1 MYLKPID
8 EQSEA
13 ILQYEGVMLNHFEF
27 GPRSILILNI
37 SCIVGHSLFENF
49 HIFFLTRNHG
59 HWLPLEAQIW
69 LKFWSR
75 TMFHLS
81 RLTNFW
87 GKILQKPVELL
98 FFLIF
103 IK

>member
-1 MYLKPID
+1 MDPPQEVSSKFGDPFHKSVRSCLNTVQYDVCLTAYL
-8 EQSEA
+8 SSV
-13 ILQYEGVMLNHFEF
+13 L
-27 GPRSILILNI
+27 
-37 SCIVGHSLFENF
+37 GHSLFENF

-87 GKILQKPVELL
+87 GKIPLNPVELL
-98 FFLIF
+98 FFLISY
-103 IK
+103 

>member
-1 MYLKPID
+1 MQIFVNLSATGQQEP
-8 EQSEA
+8 A
-13 ILQYEGVMLNHFEF
+13 APALTTTVHA
-27 GPRSILILNI
+27 
-37 SCIVGHSLFENF
+37 VGHSLFENF

>member
-1 MYLKPID
+1 MSQKFYMSYYVDVDIRAQLIFSKMRKID
-8 EQSEA
+8 
-13 ILQYEGVMLNHFEF
+13 Y
-27 GPRSILILNI
+27 
-37 SCIVGHSLFENF
+37 
-49 HIFFLTRNHG
+49 FFLTRNHG

-87 GKILQKPVELL
+87 GKIPLNPVELL
-98 FFLIF
+98 FFLISY
-103 IK
+103 